1 MAPQISSWN
10 PKFIQ
15 TQFLMITIIITVI
28 KVVITIIIT
37 IMITVIKVI
46 IMDLMSISQV
56 IMNLFRDQITTNLT
70 LPNPTTMNL
79 SEGFRANLFNISTIN
94 KGVENYKFCE

>member
-1 MAPQISSWN
+1 MFILQKQAKMFIPTISQQATMAPQISSWN

-15 TQFLMITIIITVI
+15 TQFLMITIIITV
-28 KVVITIIIT
+28 
-37 IMITVIKVI
+37 MITVIKVI

-70 LPNPTTMNL
+70 LTNPATMNL
-79 SEGFRANLFNISTIN
+79 S
-94 KGVENYKFCE
+94 